1 MRLQDLPL
9 ANSRTRPASGR
20 SRWLLLAATTIAT
33 LLAPAAASRAAV
45 SITARRVVVSSPG
58 ATAIIERNPFRLEIA
73 DRSGAAALS
82 EVANG
87 NQRPASLPPT
97 VDPVAPGTPA
107 PSSGQ
112 LYAPLSYLV
121 GTESIAQYD
130 QGVWAGNLMSGTR
143 SGIQYSARKVLTAR
157 RLGRGVVLTVSTDEP
172 SGRRLRVVVA
182 PAGAG
187 LMHVAATPHP
197 ATGVAMMSDSFAS
210 STDEAFHGF
219 GGPHNALDQHGQVL
233 SSFDEEENVPG
244 LGTPG
249 TPASILYPNG
259 PAAVFYAQ
267 AQFISSRGYGFLL
280 DQPQLTRFRLDSD
293 RPRAWSVAV
302 SAPSL
307 DYVVAPGSPRRAIT
321 DLTSL
326 TGRQS
331 VPPEWALGPTLDRLV
346 KNNTETQSDYES
358 KLRSDIAN
366 IDRYHLPLKAYRIE
380 GWGFRNPDNDGLVLY
395 HPRVLGF
402 ALQSKIIA
410 ELRAR
415 HIHPLAYLRPFVT
428 PGSAPDRAGLTVRTA
443 SGQTYYTTGT
453 LGQHIALLD
462 FTNPGAVRYWKREIA
477 KMLDLGFDGFHADFG
492 EEVLLGMHFA
502 DGETGSAMHN
512 RYPIL
517 YMRASREAIDAY
529 EGSHPG
535 RKLWFYNRAGYSGT
549 PGSAAYEMGN
559 IPGDEATDWSQAAGL
574 ASLAPDMLNRAIGG
588 AYGFATDIGGYYD
601 YTSPPTTKE
610 LLVRWAEWAVLS
622 PIFRLHGSGRVGTHT
637 PWSYDRQTVSV
648 YSALSR
654 LHERATPLILR
665 LWKQA
670 DATGIP
676 PTRPLWLEFPGDRR
690 AAAQQQ
696 EWMLGDDVLVAPV
709 VTEAATS
716 RTVYFPAGCWRDP
729 QTGVTEHGPSA
740 AVVSAPLARLPYF
753 FRCETR
759 PF

>member
-1 MRLQDLPL
+1 MTLQHLPF
-9 ANSRTRPASGR
+9 ANRRTRALSGR
-20 SRWLLLAATTIAT
+20 AWRLLPATAAAVM
-33 LLAPAAASRAAV
+33 LLIPAAASRAAV
-45 SITARRVVVSSPG
+45 SITRARVVVSSPG
-58 ATAIIERNPFRLEIA
+58 ATVIVDRNPFRLRIVNG
-73 DRSGAAALS
+73 SGAAALS
-82 EVANG
+82 EVANRNPG
-87 NQRPASLPPT
+87 PASLPPT
-97 VDPVAPGTPA
+97 VDPVPPGTPA
-107 PSSGQ
+107 PKSGQ

-121 GTESIAQYD
+121 GRESVVQYE
-130 QGVWAGNLMSGTR
+130 QGVWAGNLMSGMR
-143 SGIQYSARKVLTAR
+143 SGIQYSARKVLAVRT
-157 RLGRGVVLTVSTDEP
+157 LGRGVVLTVSTDEP
-172 SGRRLRVVVA
+172 SGRRLRVEIT
-182 PAGAG
+182 PAGVG
-187 LMHVAATPHP
+187 LLRVAATPRP
-197 ATGVAMMSDSFAS
+197 AAGVAMMSDSFIS
-210 STDEAFHGF
+210 SSDEAFRGF

-233 SSFDEEENVPG
+233 SSFDEEENIPG
-244 LGTPG
+244 LGAAG
-249 TPASILYPNG
+249 TPSSILFPNG

-280 DQPQLTRFRLDSD
+280 DQPELARFRLDSD
-293 RPRAWSVAV
+293 QPRAWSVAV

-307 DYVVAPGSPRRAIT
+307 AYVVAPGSPRHAIT
-321 DLTSL
+321 DLTAL

-331 VPPEWALGPTLDRLV
+331 VPPHWALGPTLDRLV
-346 KNNTETQSDYES
+346 KNNTETRSDYES

-395 HPRVLGF
+395 RPRVLGF

-415 HIHPLAYLRPFVT
+415 HIHPLAYLRPFVM
-428 PGSAPDRAGLTVRTA
+428 PGSAPDREHLTVRA
-443 SGQTYYTTGT
+443 ANGQTFYTTGT

-462 FTNPGAVRYWKREIA
+462 FTNPGAVRYWQREIA

-492 EEVLLGMHFA
+492 EEVLYGMHFA
-502 DGETGSAMHN
+502 DGETGRTMHN

-529 EGSHPG
+529 ERSHPG
-535 RKLWFYNRAGYSGT
+535 RTIWFYNRAGYSGT

-559 IPGDEATDWSQAAGL
+559 IPGDESTDWSQAAGL

-601 YTSPPTTKE
+601 YTTPPTTKE
-610 LLVRWAEWAVLS
+610 LLLRWAEWAVLS

-637 PWSYDRQTVSV
+637 PWSYDRQTVSI

-654 LHERATPLILR
+654 LHERAAPLILR
-665 LWKQA
+665 LWRQA

-676 PTRPLWLEFPGDRR
+676 PTRPLWLEFPGDRA

-709 VTEAATS
+709 VTAEATS
-716 RTVYFPAGCWRDP
+716 RNVYFPAGCWRDP
-729 QTGVTEHGPSA
+729 QTGLTERGPRA

-753 FRCETR
+753 FRCGTR